1 MMDMNEYVN
10 YMAHYMHVSF
20 PNNYTVLRINF
31 KTINE
36 LKFSPPL
43 TEIHR
48 LKVIFFP
55 ETTQKKS
62 LETEILQE
70 NSFIWVQPKIV

>member
-10 YMAHYMHVSF
+10 YMAHYMHVSS
-20 PNNYTVLRINF
+20 PNNYAVLRINF
-31 KTINE
+31 KTVNE

-48 LKVIFFP
+48 LKGYFFFL
-55 ETTQKKS
+55 QQQQKS